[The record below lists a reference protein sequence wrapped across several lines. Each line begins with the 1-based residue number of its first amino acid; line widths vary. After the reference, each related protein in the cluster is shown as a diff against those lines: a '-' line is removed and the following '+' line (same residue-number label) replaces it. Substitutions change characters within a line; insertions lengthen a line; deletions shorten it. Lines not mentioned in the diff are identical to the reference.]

1 MNLNLTTATRYGLN
15 VLAAFGAS
23 MALYFGK
30 SIFIPL
36 TIAGLLAAMLW
47 PWARWMHRRIRLPWF
62 VACSAAIG
70 LLVLVVLLVAALV
83 ALSVPLILNDLPNP
97 NNPEDIQNKYTKL
110 REKFVPAS
118 RPAAVRAAE
127 PSDPA
132 APDREK
138 PADPAGA
145 KGGDKR
151 SAADPP
157 PPPPGWLNE
166 LLPEKVGDA
175 KLYQELL
182 KYLRGEQVTKDLVAL
197 GGGGMHILAETT
209 LVLFTLL
216 FLLVEGQMLV
226 DKVRNIFGP
235 GPAIQGG
242 VSRAFREMAES
253 VRSYLVWRTIVNIG
267 LGVVLGAVYYSIGL
281 QQYAVLWGLLTVIL
295 CYIPYLGTIAAGV
308 LPTLDALVNLGP
320 LAGLGVLVFYIVVV
334 TVEGYIIVPWVMGRS
349 MDLNATTVLVAC
361 LFWYL
366 VWGTAGLFLAMPM
379 MAAIKAIC
387 ANVPGWAAWGE
398 LMGSEHT
405 PPPPHDESKPIIDLS
420 AVTAANGEMPRP
432 QATPTDANKG

>member
-23 MALYFGK
+23 MALYFGQ
-30 SIFIPL
+30 SIFVPL

-47 PWARWMHRRIRLPWF
+47 PWASWMHRRLKLPWF
-62 VACSAAIG
+62 VACSTAIG
-70 LLVLVVLLVAALV
+70 LLVLLVLLVLALV
-83 ALSVPLILNDLPNP
+83 VVSIPQILNDLPNP
-97 NNPEDIQNKYTKL
+97 NNDKDIQDKYAAL
-110 REKFVPAS
+110 RGKFATAQLPFLSVDE
-118 RPAAVRAAE
+118 V
-127 PSDPA
+127 
-132 APDREK
+132 
-138 PADPAGA
+138 
-145 KGGDKR
+145 
-151 SAADPP
+151 
-157 PPPPGWLNE
+157 
-166 LLPEKVGDA
+166 LPEKVSDA

-182 KYLRGEQVTKDLVAL
+182 KYLRGEQITKDLLSL
-197 GGGGMHILAETT
+197 GGGGVHILAETT

-235 GPAIQGG
+235 GLGIQAS
-242 VSRAFREMAES
+242 VSRAFRDMAES

-267 LGVVLGAVYYSIGL
+267 LGVVLGLVYHFIGMK
-281 QQYAVLWGLLTVIL
+281 QPVLWALLTVIL

-308 LPTLDALVNLGP
+308 MPTLDALVNVGP
-320 LAGLGVLVFYIVVV
+320 LYGLGVLVFYVAVV

-349 MDLNATTVLVAC
+349 MDLNATTVLISC

-366 VWGTAGLFLAMPM
+366 VWGTAGLFLAMPL

-398 LMGSEHT
+398 LMSSEHT
-405 PPPPHDESKPIIDLS
+405 PPPPHDEATKSVIELIS
-420 AVTAANGEMPRP
+420 APNTNGEPAKP
-432 QATPTDANKG
+432 GTPTDAKG

>member
-23 MALYFGK
+23 MALYFGQ
-30 SIFIPL
+30 SIFVPL

-47 PWARWMHRRIRLPWF
+47 PWASWMHRRLKLPWF
-62 VACSAAIG
+62 LACSTAIG
-70 LLVLVVLLVAALV
+70 LLVLLVLLVLALV
-83 ALSVPLILNDLPNP
+83 VVSIPQILNDLPNP
-97 NNPEDIQNKYTKL
+97 NNDKDIQDKYATL
-110 REKFVPAS
+110 RGKFATAQLPFLSVDE
-118 RPAAVRAAE
+118 V
-127 PSDPA
+127 
-132 APDREK
+132 
-138 PADPAGA
+138 
-145 KGGDKR
+145 
-151 SAADPP
+151 
-157 PPPPGWLNE
+157 
-166 LLPEKVGDA
+166 LPEKVSDA

-182 KYLRGEQVTKDLVAL
+182 KYLRGEQITKDLLSL
-197 GGGGMHILAETT
+197 GGGGVHILAETT

-235 GPAIQGG
+235 GLGIQAS
-242 VSRAFREMAES
+242 VSRAFRDMAES

-267 LGVVLGAVYYSIGL
+267 LGVVLGLVYHFIGMK
-281 QQYAVLWGLLTVIL
+281 QPVLWALLTVIL

-308 LPTLDALVNLGP
+308 MPTLDALVNVGP
-320 LAGLGVLVFYIVVV
+320 LYGLGVLLFYVAVV

-349 MDLNATTVLVAC
+349 MDLNATTVLISC

-366 VWGTAGLFLAMPM
+366 VWGTAGLFLAMPL

-398 LMGSEHT
+398 LMSSEHT
-405 PPPPHDESKPIIDLS
+405 PPPPHDETKSVVIDLTS
-420 AVTAANGEMPRP
+420 APSTNGEPAKP
-432 QATPTDANKG
+432 GTPTDAKS

>member
-47 PWARWMHRRIRLPWF
+47 PWASWMHRRLKLPWF
-62 VACSAAIG
+62 FACSAAIG
-70 LLVLVVLLVAALV
+70 LLVLVVLLVVALV
-83 ALSVPLILNDLPNP
+83 VVSIPQILNDLPNP
-97 NNPEDIQNKYTKL
+97 NDPNDVQKKYADL
-110 REKFVPAS
+110 RTSFANMQLPFLSVDD
-118 RPAAVRAAE
+118 V
-127 PSDPA
+127 
-132 APDREK
+132 
-138 PADPAGA
+138 
-145 KGGDKR
+145 
-151 SAADPP
+151 
-157 PPPPGWLNE
+157 
-166 LLPEKVGDA
+166 LPEKVKDA

-182 KYLRGEQVTKDLVAL
+182 KYLGGQQITADLLSL
-197 GGGGMHILAETT
+197 GGSGMHLLAETV

-235 GPAIQGG
+235 GLGIQAS

-267 LGVVLGAVYYSIGL
+267 LGVVLGAVYHFVGMKQPI
-281 QQYAVLWGLLTVIL
+281 LWALLTVIL

-308 LPTLDALVNLGP
+308 MPTLDALVNVGP
-320 LAGLGVLVFYIVVV
+320 LAGLGILVFYIAIV

-387 ANVPGWAAWGE
+387 ANVPGWAPWGE

-405 PPPPHDESKPIIDLS
+405 PPPPHDESKPVIDLTA
-420 AVTAANGEMPRP
+420 AVTAANGEIPRP
-432 QATPTDANKG
+432 QATPTDTKG